1 MKQVR
6 WTKEELKTLDLMTR
20 KVLTMIGAFYSKKEI
35 DRLYVS
41 REDGGRGLISCEGC
55 VRGEENSLE

>member
-20 KVLTMIGAFYSKKEI
+20 KVLTMIGAFYSKRDV

>member
-1 MKQVR
+1 M
-6 WTKEELKTLDLMTR
+6 LKSTLN
-20 KVLTMIGAFYSKKEI
+20 VLTMNGAFYSNV

-41 REDGGRGLISCEGC
+41 REDGGRGLISCEKC